1 MGGFGRD
8 GKTEDEIVFM
18 RQCARENP
26 LRFYN
31 SALWEKTRDAVL
43 EMDHHEC
50 QDCKAKGVYTQAEC
64 VHHNYFF
71 KLYPHWGVSVWVDAG
86 GEKKRNLVSLCIARH
101 THTDSPGSSKIISL
115 QDSLRA
121 ISSLSSC
128 LGNDSIIHT
137 SNLPL

>member
-1 MGGFGRD
+1 MIFSILSVRGRPYGRPFLMDGFGRD

-18 RQCARENP
+18 RQCARGNP

-71 KLYPHWGVSVWVDAG
+71 KLYPHWGVSVWVDVG
-86 GEKKRNLVSLCIARH
+86 GEKKRNLVSLCHACHETRH
-101 THTDSPGSSKIISL
+101 GHRQKEEK
-115 QDSLRA
+115 R
-121 ISSLSSC
+121 
-128 LGNDSIIHT
+128 
-137 SNLPL
+137 PLTVERWD

>member
-64 VHHNYFF
+64 VHHNFFF
-71 KLYPHWGVSVWVDAG
+71 KLYPHWGVSVWVDVG
-86 GEKKRNLVSLCIARH
+86 GEKKRNLVSLCHACHEVRH
-101 THTDSPGSSKIISL
+101 GHRQKKEK
-115 QDSLRA
+115 R
-121 ISSLSSC
+121 
-128 LGNDSIIHT
+128 
-137 SNLPL
+137 PLTVERWD